1 MAEGD
6 FDGLLSVYDPE
17 VVFLN
22 QAGEL
27 IKGKQELKQELYRF
41 AAARARFDFDIAQV
55 IQSDDIALMHHPVE
69 YLRTSADIR
78 VRNRGRTSPARRH
91 VALAHWRSVYGRQTR
106 TSRDCRYWKLN
117 GMSRAKLTFCSFVLS
132 ASPAIFEKLLRTCAH
147 NYSNSHVP
155 PHTQSQACHD
165 GWVQMLRNLHRV
177 GLTPRNWAPRL

>member
-1 MAEGD
+1 MPARNPEEICSLFKQYMAEGD
-6 FDGLLSVYDPE
+6 FDGMLSVYDPE

-27 IKGKQELKQELYRF
+27 IKGKQELKQELNRF
-41 AAARARFDFDIAQV
+41 AAARARFDFNIAQV

-78 VRNRGRTSPARRH
+78 VRNRGRRSPARRH

-132 ASPAIFEKLLRTCAH
+132 ASPR
-147 NYSNSHVP
+147 S
-155 PHTQSQACHD
+155 
-165 GWVQMLRNLHRV
+165 LRNCCEPV
-177 GLTPRNWAPRL
+177 PTITPTLTFLRILSLRPATMDGSKC